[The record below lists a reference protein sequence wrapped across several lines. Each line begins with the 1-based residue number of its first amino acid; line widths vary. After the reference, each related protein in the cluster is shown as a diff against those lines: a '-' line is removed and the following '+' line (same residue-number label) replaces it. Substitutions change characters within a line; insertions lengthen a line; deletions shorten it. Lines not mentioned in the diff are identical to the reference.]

1 MLINDPK
8 EKYDSI
14 LQNAAT
20 LKHPFILKFDDLKKD
35 VFIEFTD
42 SAVNG
47 VQWARFSKLNE
58 HLIGH
63 RAGELTIITGP
74 TGCGK
79 TTFASEYSLD
89 LCIQGVPTLW
99 ASFEIKNVRLIKI
112 MMQQFSRKNLSFSNK
127 CEFEKESEQ
136 FKTLPLY
143 FLKFHG
149 QTEVD
154 IFMKVAKHSV
164 LTMGIKHII
173 VDNLQFMLGNGIIF
187 NKFSILNLFFLKF
200 SRLEC

>member
-1 MLINDPK
+1 MLINDSK
-8 EKYDSI
+8 EKFDSI
-14 LQNAAT
+14 LQNAAP

-35 VFIEFTD
+35 VFKEFTD

-47 VQWARFSKLNE
+47 VQWTRFSKLNE

-63 RAGELTIITGP
+63 RSGELTIITGP

-112 MMQQFSRKNLSFSNK
+112 MMQQFCRKNLSFTNK
-127 CEFEKESEQ
+127 GEFEEESEQ
-136 FKTLPLY
+136 FKSLPLY

-149 QTEVD
+149 QTEID
-154 IFMKVAKHSV
+154 AFMNVAKHSV

-173 VDNLQFMLGNGIIF
+173 VDNLQFMLGNKSLKNNF
-187 NKFSILNLFFLKF
+187 YKKKILN
-200 SRLEC
+200 